1 MKSEHAKEKMTVAR
15 YLTLL
20 IERLDVDIIPVIQGG
35 VIMKMIDEVGIS
47 EKLKHI
53 CPNHEQA
60 LAMMVDTYSRIKG
73 FGVGMVTSGPG
84 AVNLAT
90 GIACSFYDSIPCL
103 YISGQVG
110 NFHVKRE
117 RNVRQRGF
125 QETDVVEVLK
135 PITKYSVLLDDPN
148 DARYIFEKAVFMAK
162 SGRPGPVLI
171 DLPYDVQRSL
181 VVPKLL
187 RAFELPKTDINNDLN
202 ENISFVLSQLNK
214 SKKPLILV
222 GGGIRLANMEEKI
235 ITFIEKANV
244 PVVTTWGAADI
255 YPSNYDLHIGNIGKS
270 GNQSAVDAIQ
280 KCDLLLCLGTRFTPK
295 NIINEKHFAE
305 NAKIIA
311 VDIDRSEL
319 EEGLISIEKKI
330 NCDLNTF
337 IPKIL
342 KSDQLVHFSGDKWLG
357 FVSSLKSSKYFID
370 GTVESREKKYV
381 SPYKFVDLLCDQLS
395 HDSVIV
401 SDAGANLTWV
411 MQAYKHKKG
420 QRLISAWGNSPMGY
434 AVAGAIGIRLAI
446 PDQSTTVISI
456 IGDGG
461 FQMNIQEL
469 QTIVGNKI
477 DIKIFILNN
486 LSYGNIVFG
495 ALKEFN
501 REFGNTK
508 ETGYTVPDFIKV
520 SQAYGINTEKIISD
534 DEISS
539 KLESILRKK
548 GPVIVD
554 VNINPM
560 QDHVETSLIPQKF

>member
-15 YLTLL
+15 YLTSL

-187 RAFELPKTDINNDLN
+187 RAFELPKTDINNEKLYMQYSN
-202 ENISFVLSQLNK
+202 NCCHFENKNS
-214 SKKPLILV
+214 
-222 GGGIRLANMEEKI
+222 
-235 ITFIEKANV
+235 
-244 PVVTTWGAADI
+244 
-255 YPSNYDLHIGNIGKS
+255 PSAPAPS
-270 GNQSAVDAIQ
+270 S
-280 KCDLLLCLGTRFTPK
+280 
-295 NIINEKHFAE
+295 
-305 NAKIIA
+305 
-311 VDIDRSEL
+311 
-319 EEGLISIEKKI
+319 
-330 NCDLNTF
+330 
-337 IPKIL
+337 
-342 KSDQLVHFSGDKWLG
+342 
-357 FVSSLKSSKYFID
+357 VSPNSYKSSPPPQAAA
-370 GTVESREKKYV
+370 SRQPQNP
-381 SPYKFVDLLCDQLS
+381 SPRSFSCHS
-395 HDSVIV
+395 DSPKQFR
-401 SDAGANLTWV
+401 T
-411 MQAYKHKKG
+411 
-420 QRLISAWGNSPMGY
+420 
-434 AVAGAIGIRLAI
+434 
-446 PDQSTTVISI
+446 
-456 IGDGG
+456 
-461 FQMNIQEL
+461 
-469 QTIVGNKI
+469 
-477 DIKIFILNN
+477 
-486 LSYGNIVFG
+486 
-495 ALKEFN
+495 
-501 REFGNTK
+501 
-508 ETGYTVPDFIKV
+508 
-520 SQAYGINTEKIISD
+520 
-534 DEISS
+534 
-539 KLESILRKK
+539 
-548 GPVIVD
+548 
-554 VNINPM
+554 
-560 QDHVETSLIPQKF
+560 